1 MPNKAGTAGWL
12 IWAPP
17 LLWQRRRLIVRA
29 ASIGLLLSLIIAFVL
44 PTRYR
49 STARLMPPNSQS
61 KSQLAMMA
69 SALAGT
75 AASPAMGLASLVNS
89 RSSSAVYL
97 AILGSRT
104 AQDGLINRFNLRKEY
119 HCRYYVTARK
129 VLARRTTISVNK
141 QTGVV
146 TISVI
151 DGNPSRAR
159 ALVSAYVDELNK
171 LVVVMD
177 TSSAHRERVFLE
189 GRLKSVK
196 RNLAAAS
203 QQLSQFSS
211 RHATLDVQYQ
221 ASATLQATAR
231 LQGQLI
237 AAQSELRS
245 LQAIYSPENVR
256 IRAAQARVNT
266 LQAELQKMSGAD
278 QAGNTALNANQPYPS
293 LRQLPLLGATYVDLY
308 RRFSIQETLYET
320 LTKEYELAKVQE
332 AKETPT
338 VTVLDPPNLPERKS
352 FPPRILIIVI
362 GVFLALFGII
372 AWVILNQI
380 TRVTPEAY
388 PTTTALLAALA
399 TIRSRKERVKAGV

>member
-1 MPNKAGTAGWL
+1 
-12 IWAPP
+12 
-17 LLWQRRRLIVRA
+17 
-29 ASIGLLLSLIIAFVL
+29 
-44 PTRYR
+44 
-49 STARLMPPNSQS
+49 
-61 KSQLAMMA
+61 
-69 SALAGT
+69 
-75 AASPAMGLASLVNS
+75 MGLASLVNS